1 MRVAFLASRAGQE
14 ALGGKQFE
22 AGKMFT
28 NTIWKTENPAD
39 IAPVQDLQV
48 LIP

>member
-1 MRVAFLASRAGQE
+1 MRVAFLVGLAGRE
-14 ALGGKQFE
+14 ALGEKQFW

-28 NTIWKTENPAD
+28 NLIWKIGSPGD

-48 LIP
+48 LMP